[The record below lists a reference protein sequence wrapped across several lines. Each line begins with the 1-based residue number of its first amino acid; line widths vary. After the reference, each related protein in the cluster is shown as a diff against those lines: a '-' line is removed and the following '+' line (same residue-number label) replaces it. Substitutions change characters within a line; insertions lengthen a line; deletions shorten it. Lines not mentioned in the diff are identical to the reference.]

1 MGSDANLVFG
11 MDSSLA
17 GRFAEPFVLSLLGRG
32 PLHGYALL
40 KALEGIFGAGS
51 IPKAR
56 VYQILR
62 RLREDGLVT
71 VSEGAKERKEHAL
84 TAAGETRLDEIRDQR
99 PEFFKELLMLFPG
112 MKAETVRA
120 QGNGEEGDEVPRDG
134 ARTQLACP
142 GCQELQLSMERT
154 LPEQALV
161 IRILRTGAEPSSHT
175 QGCVVGLALRRL
187 AASLLP

>member
-1 MGSDANLVFG
+1 

-32 PLHGYALL
+32 PVHGYALL
-40 KALEGIFGAGS
+40 KALEEIFGAGTV
-51 IPKAR
+51 PKAR

-62 RLREDGLVT
+62 RLREEGLVT
-71 VSEGAKERKEHAL
+71 ASEGAKERKEHAL
-84 TAAGETRLDEIRDQR
+84 TAAGETRLGEIRDQR
-99 PEFFKELLMLFPG
+99 PQFFKELLMLFPG
-112 MKAETVRA
+112 MKAEVVRGH
-120 QGNGEEGDEVPRDG
+120 GNGEGDEEVPRDG

-142 GCQELQLSMERT
+142 GCQALQLSMERT
-154 LPEQALV
+154 LPEQALH
-161 IRILRTGAEPSSHT
+161 IRVQRTGDESPSHT